1 MTTAPHLFTLNL
13 NIDTDLFH
21 DALVFDFSGK
31 SVNLGLSLIKFRL
44 HKFMEGWIL
53 LAIFHHRL
61 NFGNIIIVFG
71 LSIYG
76 AIRSCSIL
84 KSWREHNVPMRGH
97 KHWHSKMIFIGC
109 DISMAEYTWNEF
121 LSTWNKDWIKW
132 SIRTKLSDGSCLAN
146 SWVHH
151 QFWISFQSNGI
162 ILWFL
167 ISMHFSWV
175 NWLVHWI
182 EHHHSVT
189 HARINAFET
198 NVKVSMKFEITHVR
212 LA

>member
-76 AIRSCSIL
+76 AIWSCSIL

-109 DISMAEYTWNEF
+109 DIPMAEYTWNEF
-121 LSTWNKDWIKW
+121 LST
-132 SIRTKLSDGSCLAN
+132 
-146 SWVHH
+146 
-151 QFWISFQSNGI
+151 
-162 ILWFL
+162 
-167 ISMHFSWV
+167 
-175 NWLVHWI
+175 
-182 EHHHSVT
+182 
-189 HARINAFET
+189 
-198 NVKVSMKFEITHVR
+198 
-212 LA
+212 